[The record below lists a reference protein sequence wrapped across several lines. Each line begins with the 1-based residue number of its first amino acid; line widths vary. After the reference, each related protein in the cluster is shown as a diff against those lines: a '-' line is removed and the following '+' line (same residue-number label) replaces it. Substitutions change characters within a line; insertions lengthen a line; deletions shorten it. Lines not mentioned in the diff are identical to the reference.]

1 MTSPAASPLLAEAP
15 PGRHFAQF
23 HRDTKGQDRRRDTL
37 TESTLAFVEAGLRR
51 GDSVLVIAGAD
62 QRDRLF
68 ERLAAGKFRPQSLRD
83 PGQLSVLDAGQIT
96 AQLGAGGL
104 PEWAPF
110 RNALAPVLSRLQAS
124 GRGTRVYSEL
134 ANALWQAGN
143 IAAAIRVE
151 DFWNALA
158 DNYPFSLYCGYTMD
172 TQSEHSYAA
181 PLEELARTHSDI
193 LGTPEDEQFGIALDR
208 ASKDIFGISL
218 TQMTGASNQDAVRRL
233 PSGQR
238 TMLWVKRNL
247 PMSTAP
253 LAERAR
259 RYFQEDLSSRT
270 R

>member
-1 MTSPAASPLLAEAP
+1 LAEAP
-15 PGRHFAQF
+15 AGRHFAQF

-37 TESTLAFVEAGLRR
+37 TESALAFVEAGLRR
-51 GDSVLVIAGAD
+51 GDSVLVIAGTE

-68 ERLAAGKFRPQSLRD
+68 EHLAAGKFPPQSLRD

-96 AQLGAGGL
+96 AQLVAGAL

-110 RNALAPVLSRLQAS
+110 RNALAPVLSRLQPS

-134 ANALWQAGN
+134 ANALWQTGN
-143 IAAAIRVE
+143 TAAAIQIE

-158 DNYPFSLYCGYTMD
+158 GTYPISLYCGYTMD

-181 PLEELARTHSDI
+181 PLEELGRTHSDI
-193 LGTPEDEQFGIALDR
+193 LGTPEDEEFGVALDR
-208 ASKDIFGISL
+208 ASKEIFGISL
-218 TQMTGASNQDAVRRL
+218 TQMAGVSKQEETRRF

-247 PMSTAP
+247 PLSTAQ
-253 LAERAR
+253 LADRAR
-259 RYFQEDLSSRT
+259 HYFRDSHAA
-270 R
+270 

>member
-1 MTSPAASPLLAEAP
+1 MTTPTTGTLLSDAPA
-15 PGRHFAQF
+15 GRHFAQF
-23 HRDTKGQDRRRDTL
+23 HRHTQDQDRRRDTL

-51 GDSVLVIAGAD
+51 GDSVLVIAAAD

-83 PGQLSVLDAGQIT
+83 PGQLSVLDAGVIT
-96 AQLGAGGL
+96 AQFVVGGV

-110 RNALAPVLSRLQAS
+110 RNALTPVLSRLQLS
-124 GRGTRVYSEL
+124 GRGTRVYSEM

-143 IAAAIRVE
+143 TDAAIQVE

-158 DNYPFSLYCGYTMD
+158 GTYPFSLYCGYTMD

-181 PLEELARTHSDI
+181 PLEELGRTHSDI
-193 LGTPEDEQFGIALDR
+193 LGTPEDEEFGVALDR
-208 ASKDIFGISL
+208 ASKEIFGIAL
-218 TQMTGASNQDAVRRL
+218 TQMAGLSKQDETRRF

-247 PMSTAP
+247 PLSTSQ

-259 RYFQEDLSSRT
+259 HYFRDNHA
-270 R
+270 

>member
-1 MTSPAASPLLAEAP
+1 MTSPAGSALLADAP
-15 PGRHFAQF
+15 AGRHFAQF
-23 HRDTKGQDRRRDTL
+23 HRDTNGEDRRRDTL
-37 TESTLAFVEAGLRR
+37 TESALAFVEGGLQR
-51 GDSVLVIAGAD
+51 GESVLVIAAAD

-83 PGQLSVLDAGQIT
+83 PGQLSVVDSGQIT
-96 AQLGAGGL
+96 EQVVAGGM

-110 RNALAPVLSRLQAS
+110 RNALAPVLSRLQPS

-143 IAAAIRVE
+143 TAAAIQVE

-158 DNYPFSLYCGYTMD
+158 GTYSFSLYCGYTMD
-172 TQSEHSYAA
+172 THSEHSYAA
-181 PLEELARTHSDI
+181 PLEELGRTHSDI
-193 LGTPEDEQFGIALDR
+193 LGTPEDEEFGVALDR
-208 ASKDIFGISL
+208 ASKEIFGISL
-218 TQMTGASNQDAVRRL
+218 TQMAALSKQEEARRF

-247 PMSTAP
+247 PLSTSQ

-259 RYFQEDLSSRT
+259 HYFRDSHAA
-270 R
+270 